1 MVAQQRREVGGRR
14 GDGDALDVRRARAV
28 GVLADPQRALRFTTG
43 TATLDDGYG
52 PVREDARSA
61 VLYLHLDAS
70 DLRAG
75 GLAGP
80 SGGAGGVGW
89 GGGVVRCESLGPM
102 LTEQL
107 HAWLLGSKVVV
118 RPVLDLRRQHPVRDA
133 VDAHDPPEWM
143 AELVRLRDPWC
154 VHPGCGRESRGCDL
168 DHITPYQPPD
178 EGGPPGQTNPG
189 NLAPLCRR
197 HHRAKTF
204 GGWHY
209 QRRDDG
215 GYRWTTPL
223 GRTVDVPPPRR
234 RPRPPR

>member
-1 MVAQQRREVGGRR
+1 VC
-14 GDGDALDVRRARAV
+14 
-28 GVLADPQRALRFTTG
+28 
-43 TATLDDGYG
+43 
-52 PVREDARSA
+52 EDARSA

-70 DLRAG
+70 DLRVG
-75 GLAGP
+75 GL
-80 SGGAGGVGW
+80 SGGAGW
-89 GGGVVRCESLGPM
+89 AGGVVRSETLGPM

-118 RPVLDLRRQHPVRDA
+118 RPVLDLRRTRGVNDADAGGVVDA

-154 VHPGCGRESRGCDL
+154 VHPGCRRDARGCDL
-168 DHITPYQPPD
+168 DHITPYRAID
-178 EGGPPGQTNPG
+178 EGGPPGQTHPG

-204 GGWHY
+204 GGWDYH
-209 QRRDDG
+209 RRDDG